1 MRRYAICRKV
11 KLFKLFDQGK
21 RPSDLPRSP
30 VSRKTLYQYYGEWR
44 KERGIE
50 GRKTGFA
57 IKVFDRK
64 AYLAQN
70 REKQRQKSQ
79 QKLMTLVTSWE
90 ATLAALKDWDGESE
104 KKVYIPGKGYYRLGN
119 LLRLK
124 VGSKPGTYARM
135 TREENIAVFEKWVK
149 LGKEATDL
157 AVFEELCRR
166 HKAGYPSEIEGG
178 LD

>member
-1 MRRYAICRKV
+1 
-11 KLFKLFDQGK
+11 
-21 RPSDLPRSP
+21 
-30 VSRKTLYQYYGEWR
+30 
-44 KERGIE
+44 
-50 GRKTGFA
+50 
-57 IKVFDRK
+57 
-64 AYLAQN
+64 
-70 REKQRQKSQ
+70 
-79 QKLMTLVTSWE
+79 MTLVTSWE